1 MHNPPM
7 ANARTKDVE
16 RGLRVKR
23 IRTEI
28 MKAGS
33 QEKLGELMG
42 VTRGAVGNWEL
53 GGEMGIDAMTELSR
67 LSGVPLDWIAYAKGS
82 PTPEAA
88 NNNNEPEVRHAVH
101 LVPISKKVDQIPV
114 SGRVAAN
121 TWLDVEDT
129 VIDYDNVEYVPSL
142 SGYPVQWQFA
152 YRVDG
157 NCLNKVAKHGS
168 VLVCLNIIASG
179 DDVYEDD
186 LVIVQRARYG
196 GQMIERTAKRVRRT
210 SKGTELW
217 PDSTDP
223 AHQEPITLYDES
235 PEIDV
240 QIIGKVLWILNRP

>member
-1 MHNPPM
+1 MMHISEM
-7 ANARTKDVE
+7 ANLRTKDVE
-16 RGLRVKR
+16 RGKRVKR

-33 QEKLGELMG
+33 QETLGKLMG

-53 GGEMGIDAMTELSR
+53 GGEMGIDAMAQLSK
-67 LSGVPLDWIAYAKGS
+67 LSGVPLDWIAYNKGT
-82 PTPEAA
+82 PTPTAA
-88 NNNNEPEVRHAVH
+88 NNNADSK
-101 LVPISKKVDQIPV
+101 LVPINRPVDQIPI

-129 VIDYDNVEYVPSL
+129 IIDYDNVEYVPSL
-142 SGYPVQWQFA
+142 SGYPSAWQFA

-157 NCLNKVAKHGS
+157 NCLNKVAKHND

-179 DDVYEDD
+179 DDVFEDD
-186 LVIVQRARYG
+186 LVIVQRSRFG

-210 SKGTELW
+210 SRGTELW

-223 AHQEPITLYDES
+223 AHQEPIALYDSS
-235 PEIDV
+235 PEIEV
-240 QIIGKVLWILNRP
+240 QIIGKVLWILRRP

>member
-1 MHNPPM
+1 MRM
-7 ANARTKDVE
+7 ADQVEIGRRLREARVAAGFKSA
-16 RGLRVKR
+16 
-23 IRTEI
+23 
-28 MKAGS
+28 KAAAASLGVPYPTYS
-33 QEKLGELMG
+33 QHENG
-42 VTRGAVGNWEL
+42 TRGIVREAEL
-53 GGEMGIDAMTELSR
+53 YARRYRVT
-67 LSGVPLDWIAYAKGS
+67 LDWLMRGKGPGPS
-82 PTPEAA
+82 EAA
-88 NNNNEPEVRHAVH
+88 NENKEPGG
-101 LVPISKKVDQIPV
+101 LVPITKNVDQIPV

-129 VIDYDNVEYVPSL
+129 IIDYDNVEYVPSL

-179 DDVYEDD
+179 DDVFEDD
-186 LVIVQRARYG
+186 LVIVQRARFG

-210 SKGTELW
+210 SRGIELW

-223 AHQEPITLYDES
+223 AHQEPIALEDS
-235 PEIDV
+235 SSEIDV